1 MASSGSRVGSTPNS
15 NCEVPAPPAAPGTP
29 PGTAAARSSGMPRSP
44 ARIGELRIM
53 EERRCGPG
61 GTAR

>member
-1 MASSGSRVGSTPNS
+1 MASSGSRLGSTPNS
-15 NCEVPAPPAAPGTP
+15 NCEVPAPPDVPPTAPGP
-29 PGTAAARSSGMPRSP
+29 AAARSSGMPRSF
-44 ARIGELRIM
+44 ARTGELRIM